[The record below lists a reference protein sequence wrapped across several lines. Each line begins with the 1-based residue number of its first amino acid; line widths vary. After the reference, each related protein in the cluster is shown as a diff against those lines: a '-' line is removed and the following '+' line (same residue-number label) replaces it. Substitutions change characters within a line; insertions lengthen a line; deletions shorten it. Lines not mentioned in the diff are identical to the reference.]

1 MSGYGKNQE
10 SYVYGK
16 SIAAHLTEMAG
27 QMASLIGWTRG
38 VVHVSNISKFDFD

>member
-16 SIAAHLTEMAG
+16 CIAAHLTGMAG

-38 VVHVSNISKFDFD
+38 AVHVSNISKFD